1 MKLLLAISA
10 SAVTFSVVYY
20 LAAIVTGLMFAH
32 RSMSAPRPLPK
43 IPPRVAILKPLR
55 GVSEHLRENV
65 ISFLEIA
72 YSRVEYIFGV
82 TSYEDRAIDV
92 PVSLRAPYQFANM
105 TVVVGEE
112 PGSSNRKIAKLIRMA
127 ERASDKTDI
136 FVLSDADISVEPD
149 HLQRVVSELTADPKI
164 GIVTCI
170 YRGQAYESF
179 ASRMEALFIN
189 TDFAPQV
196 ILAEALEPMKYALGA
211 TIAVKREALEAIG
224 GFRALENLLAD
235 DFHLG
240 SKVAEAGYNIEL
252 SSSIVTV
259 ACEDHNF
266 TDFWNHQLRWART
279 YRHVRPLSHHRDPRP
294 VLGNDVHHRQSL
306 RAALLR
312 SARAGARPADADGVG
327 DDWPRPQASAIAR
340 RCAADPV
347 QGSRDDRDLL
357 CEPYRENRHL
367 GRATFPSVGR
377 RRDARTRLIDFLP
390 IS

>member
-1 MKLLLAISA
+1 MKVVLAISA
-10 SAVTFSVVYY
+10 CGILVSTVYY

-32 RSMSAPRPLPK
+32 RSNTAPRALPK

-55 GVSEHLRENV
+55 GVSEHLRENI

-82 TSYEDRAIDV
+82 TSYEDRAVDV

-105 TVVVGEE
+105 TVVVGDE

-149 HLQRVVSELTADPKI
+149 YLKRVVAELTENPKT
-164 GIVTCI
+164 GLVTCI

-211 TIAVKREALEAIG
+211 TIAVKREALDAIG
-224 GFRALENLLAD
+224 GFRALKDLLAD

-240 SKVAEAGYNIEL
+240 SKVSEAGYNIEL

-259 ACEDHNF
+259 ACEDHSF
-266 TDFWNHQLRWART
+266 ADFWNHQLRWART
-279 YRHVRPLSHHRDPRP
+279 YRHVRPLSLATIAIHGPFWALVYIVANRFALHSFDALAMILGLRMLMASIMIGK
-294 VLGNDVHHRQSL
+294 VLKK
-306 RAALLR
+306 
-312 SARAGARPADADGVG
+312 
-327 DDWPRPQASAIAR
+327 PQALSDVLLIPFKDLVMTAIYFASLTGR
-340 RCAADPV
+340 TVKWGGRKFVLMAGGV
-347 QGSRDDRDLL
+347 M
-357 CEPYRENRHL
+357 REL
-367 GRATFPSVGR
+367 A
-377 RRDARTRLIDFLP
+377 
-390 IS
+390 